1 MFEIIK
7 NTINS
12 IGNIIE
18 SKHICFIDCEEDFLM
33 KEIAPFLYTISEC
46 ETSYQILIKSDKK
59 IAYKVKRII
68 AFDNTS
74 YEQCFENILNKA
86 NEKLSNAIKQHNVAI
101 KRQNARNGITKHE
114 GLIPEVKAYQYI
126 KLFSS
131 FRKDQNIIK
140 VNDGLL
146 IL

>member
-1 MFEIIK
+1 MFEIIRQ
-7 NTINS
+7 TINS
-12 IGNIIE
+12 IGNVIE

-68 AFDNTS
+68 TFDNMS
-74 YEQCFENILNKA
+74 YEKYFENILNEA
-86 NEKLSNAIKQHNVAI
+86 NEKLSNAIKQHNAII

-114 GLIPEVKAYQYI
+114 DLIPEVKAYQYI

-131 FRKDQNIIK
+131 FNKEQNVIK
-140 VNDGLL
+140 LNDGLL